1 MQGYCDADMAG
12 DLDTRKSTSGYIF
25 TVAGGA
31 VSWCSKLQ
39 KIVALSTTEAEYIS
53 ATEASKEAIWLSR
66 LGEDLGMSVS
76 TPVLG
81 CDSQSAVYLAKNAM
95 FHSRTKHIDVRH
107 HFIRQVLEDGL
118 VTLTKIKTQDN
129 PADILTKSL
138 GKAQHEHCIQL
149 VGVT

>member
-1 MQGYCDADMAG
+1 MAG

-31 VSWCSKLQ
+31 MSWCSKLQ
-39 KIVALSTTEAEYIS
+39 RIVALSTTTEAEYIS
-53 ATEASKEAIWLSR
+53 ATKASKEAIWCSR
-66 LGEDLGMSVS
+66 LVEDLGIFIN
-76 TPVLG
+76 TLVLG
-81 CDSQSAVYLAKNAM
+81 CDSRSVEYLAKNAM

-129 PADILTKSL
+129 LVDILTKSL
-138 GKAQHEHCIQL
+138 GKAQHEHCMQL